1 MSDAEPAGPDAEAEV
16 GSTNETKQLEER
28 IRETLKNVIDPE
40 LGINIVDLGLVYE
53 IDVQGSSVRI
63 AYTLTAMGCPLGPVI
78 EGDMHRFLSE
88 VPGLDRVE
96 AELMLRPPWTPDM
109 MSEEAKA
116 ALGFL

>member
-1 MSDAEPAGPDAEAEV
+1 MRDAEPARREAEAEA
-16 GSTNETKQLEER
+16 GNQTEQLQGR

-53 IDVQGSSVRI
+53 IDVQGSAVRI
-63 AYTLTAMGCPLGPVI
+63 EYTLTAMGCPLGPVI

-96 AELMLRPPWTPDM
+96 AELVLRPPWTPEM

-116 ALGFL
+116 ALGFF